1 VGGKGIPDEITV
13 NNQGTTV
20 MRVEG
25 LDDMDITLHTPDT
38 MKTDMTTKATM
49 GLTVNPLS
57 MNTTGRQELA
67 ITEPIV
73 TNMSTDMRLDVK
85 PMVVDACITLKI
97 ADLPEQRIRRPYDR
111 RIKLSV
117 FGTELVEL
125 RMCGESE
132 IVVEDLP
139 VKPTMAWGAQ
149 KSNPH
154 RSRIEP
160 VDVQDDS
167 SPGVRI
173 NLGD

>member
-1 VGGKGIPDEITV
+1 MGGKGIPEEITV

-57 MNTTGRQELA
+57 MHTTGRQELA

-117 FGTELVEL
+117 LGTELVEL

-139 VKPTMAWGAQ
+139 VKPMMTWGAQ
-149 KSNPH
+149 KSHPH
-154 RSRIEP
+154 RSRVEP
-160 VDVQDDS
+160 VIVQDDS